1 MAQGGIP
8 RMFQPP
14 TGSTNAGAGP
24 VPIGATVPGPNS
36 GGGAQSWHPTVV
48 NLLVLLV
55 VELAAFAALRMLFRK
70 M

>member
-8 RMFQPP
+8 RMTQPA

-24 VPIGATVPGPNS
+24 TPIGATVPSPSS
-36 GGGAQSWHPTVV
+36 GSQWHPTVV

-55 VELAAFAALRMLFRK
+55 VEVAAFAALRMLFRK
-70 M
+70 V